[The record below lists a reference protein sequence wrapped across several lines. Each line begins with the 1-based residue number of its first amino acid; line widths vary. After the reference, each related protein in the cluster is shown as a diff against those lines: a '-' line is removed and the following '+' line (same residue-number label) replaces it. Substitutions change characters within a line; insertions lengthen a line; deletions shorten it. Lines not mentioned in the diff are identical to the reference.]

1 MMNNIFE
8 NLFDGD
14 FLNNMVKDIAKIQ
27 EDAMA
32 KLKEQQHTIST
43 SSNGYNIK
51 VKINSMKEIVD
62 VKVIQKEIVDVDAF
76 MKALNTAI
84 ANAYE
89 EVEYNIKKDNKSQI
103 DIDNLSKDINC
114 DLDNMTKEINN
125 LFKNIK

>member
-1 MMNNIFE
+1 MMNNFFE

-14 FLNNMVKDIAKIQ
+14 FLNNMVKDITKIQ
-27 EDAMA
+27 EDAIV
-32 KLKEQQHTIST
+32 KLKEQQYTIST
-43 SSNGYNIK
+43 NSNGYNIK

-62 VKVIQKEIVDVDAF
+62 IKVMQKEIIDVDVF
-76 MKALNTAI
+76 IKTLNVAI

-89 EVEYNIKKDNKSQI
+89 EVEYNINKNNKSQI
-103 DIDNLSKDINC
+103 DVDSLSKDINC

>member
-1 MMNNIFE
+1 MMNNILE

-14 FLNNMVKDIAKIQ
+14 FLNNMVKDITKIQ

-43 SSNGYNIK
+43 SSNSYNIK

-62 VKVIQKEIVDVDAF
+62 VKVIQKEIVDVDVF

>member
-1 MMNNIFE
+1 MMNNFFE

-14 FLNNMVKDIAKIQ
+14 FLNNMVKDITKIQ
-27 EDAMA
+27 EDAIV
-32 KLKEQQHTIST
+32 KLKEQQYTIST
-43 SSNGYNIK
+43 NSNGYNIK

-62 VKVIQKEIVDVDAF
+62 IKVMQKEIIDVDVF
-76 MKALNTAI
+76 IKTLNAAI

-89 EVEYNIKKDNKSQI
+89 EVEYNINKNNKSQI
-103 DIDNLSKDINC
+103 DVDSLSKDINC